1 MHRTPSLWRHG
12 EFMRLWLA
20 QTISVFGS
28 GFTQLALPLIAAT
41 TLGATPAQMGSLN
54 AVQFAPFLLL
64 GLFVGVWVDRLPR
77 RSVLIASDAGRAVL
91 VAMIPLAAFGGIL
104 AMPHLYVIGFLVGVL
119 TVFFEI
125 AYQAYLP
132 TLVTRTQLVEGN
144 SKLEGTRSL
153 AQVASPGVA
162 GVIIEMVSASAA
174 IALNA
179 LSFLVSALF
188 IGAIRRREPA
198 LEHAARR
205 PMWAEIREGLGV
217 VFGHRVLRSIAGC
230 GATSNFFFSAVGAL
244 FILFVTRTLGLSAG
258 AIGLVLALGNL
269 GSVAGAILAAPVA
282 RRIGTGPA
290 IVAGSLLAGFAVAP
304 IVLATPGSALPIL
317 IAMQAV
323 VSLANVVYNVNQ
335 VSLRQTITPLRLQG
349 RVNATMR
356 FVVWGTMPLGSLAGG
371 LAGELLGL
379 RGGIAVGAAGASLAF
394 LWVLLSPVRSLR
406 VPPESEA

>member
-1 MHRTPSLWRHG
+1 
-12 EFMRLWLA
+12 MRLWLA

-41 TLGATPAQMGSLN
+41 TLGATPAQMGSLH

-77 RSVLIASDAGRAVL
+77 RSVLIAGDAGRAVL
-91 VAMIPLAAFGGIL
+91 LAMIPVAAFGGIL
-104 AMPHLYVIGFLVGVL
+104 TMPHLYAIGFLVGVL

-132 TLVTRTQLVEGN
+132 ALVTSTQLVEGN

-153 AQVASPGVA
+153 AQVASPGIA

-174 IALNA
+174 IVLNA

-188 IGAIRRREPA
+188 IGAIRQRELA

-217 VFGHRVLRSIAGC
+217 VFGHRMLRSIAGC
-230 GATSNFFFSAVGAL
+230 TATSNFFFSAVSAL

-258 AIGLVLALGNL
+258 AIGLVFALGNL
-269 GSVAGAILAAPVA
+269 GGVTGAMLAAPVA

-290 IVAGSLLAGFAVAP
+290 IVAGSFLAGFGVAP
-304 IVLATPGSALPIL
+304 IVFATPASALPIL
-317 IAMQAV
+317 IATQAV
-323 VSLANVVYNVNQ
+323 VSFANVVYNVNQ
-335 VSLRQTITPLRLQG
+335 VSLRQAITPLRLQG
-349 RVNATMR
+349 RMNATMR
-356 FVVWGTMPLGSLAGG
+356 FVVWGTIPLGSLAGG
-371 LAGELLGL
+371 IAGELLGL
-379 RGGIAVGAAGASLAF
+379 RGGIAVGAAGAALAF
-394 LWVLLSPVRSLR
+394 MWVLLSPVRSLR
-406 VPPESEA
+406 VAPESEA